1 MFKLQVAMETSQ
13 ISTAAGN
20 ALMERLAR
28 MVTTVGADGSSRPGS
43 LNTSR
48 NNALANVEAEEANV
62 TANAQSAAD
71 VALAKAVVAEQ
82 QMALDLAR
90 TRAELLGAQGLSMA
104 AITANRL
111 ANEQELARLVQA
123 QKTETDPIE
132 RRKIEGDILALKIE
146 QLELAKEKLRYAKVY

>member
-1 MFKLQVAMETSQ
+1 
-13 ISTAAGN
+13 
-20 ALMERLAR
+20 

-82 QMALDLAR
+82 QIALDLAR

-104 AITANRL
+104 AINLANRL

-132 RRKIEGDILALKIE
+132 RRKTEGDILALKIE
-146 QLELAKEKLRYAKVY
+146 QLELARKEAAVTQKYIRPNSRRCSRYRSIEHDKYDVNRIR

>member
-1 MFKLQVAMETSQ
+1 MQ
-13 ISTAAGN
+13 
-20 ALMERLAR
+20 
-28 MVTTVGADGSSRPGS
+28 TVVHDWL

-104 AITANRL
+104 AITASRL

-132 RRKIEGDILALKIE
+132 RQKIEGDILALNRTVR
-146 QLELAKEKLRYAKVY
+146 AS